1 MEKTRGRPKSLE
13 KSTRLTINIP
23 NDLANKIKQVS
34 ANSVSA
40 EICKAIKF
48 YLERHQNGSEVTEQD

>member
-13 KSTRLTINIP
+13 KSIRLTINVP
-23 NDLANKIKQVS
+23 NDLANKIKQASS
-34 ANSVSA
+34 ASVSA

-48 YLERHQNGSEVTEQD
+48 YLERHQNGSEVTKQN